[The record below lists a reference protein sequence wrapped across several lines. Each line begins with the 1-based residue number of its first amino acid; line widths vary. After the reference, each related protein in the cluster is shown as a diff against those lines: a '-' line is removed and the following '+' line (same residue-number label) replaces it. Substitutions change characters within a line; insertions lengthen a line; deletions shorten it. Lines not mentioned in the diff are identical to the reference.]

1 MGGVGSEGVV
11 VLVGSV
17 RPRYRT
23 PFNHMFSVFQ
33 WILAM
38 AFAVIA
44 GLPLHA
50 LKRLESVH

>member
-11 VLVGSV
+11 VLVGGV

-23 PFNHMFSVFQ
+23 PFNHMFSVSQ
-33 WILAM
+33 WIPAM
-38 AFAVIA
+38 TFAVIA